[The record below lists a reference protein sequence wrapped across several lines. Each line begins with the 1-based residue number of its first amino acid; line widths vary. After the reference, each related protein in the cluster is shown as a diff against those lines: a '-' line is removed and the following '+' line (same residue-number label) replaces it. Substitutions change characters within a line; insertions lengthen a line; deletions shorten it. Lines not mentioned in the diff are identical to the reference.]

1 MIPTDELIVFRG
13 VGLNHQPDGN
23 IHFSSSEEFIAI
35 NIFMD
40 YSWVL
45 QIWAWDFVWFPWWFP
60 QKTMVNFTDRDDP
73 TGASPPGLTGASP
86 SALATTRTSW
96 TAWKLGVGRQLKWG
110 GTLKI
115 RHKQGNSGKIM
126 GKLWNLWENHGTSS
140 QMELYLVGG
149 LEHLDYFSHSVGHN
163 HPNWLSYV
171 SEGLKPPTRVLKLLI
186 IKHIEPYI

>member
-110 GTLKI
+110 ATLKI
-115 RHKQGNSGKIM
+115 PKATYKHI
-126 GKLWNLWENHGTSS
+126 
-140 QMELYLVGG
+140 LVGG
-149 LEHLDYFSHSVGHN
+149 LEHLDYYSIQLG
-163 HPNWLSYV
+163 
-171 SEGLKPPTRVLKLLI
+171 I
-186 IKHIEPYI
+186 IIPIDFHIFQRGWTHQPV